1 MFITEAIMSISSK
14 VYILGLAIFLSC
26 ADKTIVSDAMQDP
39 WPFGVSY
46 EIFVQS
52 FADSNGDGIGD
63 IPGMTSKLD
72 YLKDLGVQAVWLMPI
87 SPSPSYHK
95 YDVTDYY
102 GIHPDYGTIEDFKQ
116 FVKEAHERSIRVII
130 DLVVNHCSAE
140 HPWFIEATKDID
152 SPYYDYFVWAD
163 PDSIRDHISK
173 KEITLDS
180 DNITQWH
187 ESSINPDYYYGFFWG
202 GMPDLNYDNPAVR
215 QEIINI
221 GKYWLEEINVD
232 GFRLDAAR
240 HIYPDDR
247 PDDSHAWWIEFG
259 EAMRH
264 VKPDVYMVGEVWGDA
279 TEIGPYLQGLPSMFN
294 FDLWKAFNKTLIT
307 ESNDNLIQ
315 ELNDT
320 REAYFTYN
328 DNFIDA
334 IFLNNHDQNRLL
346 SNLGGDVLKA
356 KLAASILLTL
366 PGMPY
371 LYYGD
376 ELGMLGEKPDEE
388 IREPFLWDRQGE
400 SPIQTSWIV
409 GKNSNDS
416 TVTPLA
422 LQMEDAQSIYHWYKQ
437 VIELRNTEEALRVG
451 GLTPLD
457 LPESLLGYLRTLED
471 ETLLII
477 HNLTAQKQTV
487 EQLSVTEKDVLLSS
501 EGNEFDSQQVILS
514 PYGSVVLIKTD

>member
-1 MFITEAIMSISSK
+1 MSIFSK

-26 ADKTIVSDAMQDP
+26 ADRTIVSDTMQDP

-63 IPGMTSKLD
+63 IPGMTTKLD
-72 YLKDLGVQAVWLMPI
+72 YLAELGIQAVWLMPI

-102 GIHPDYGTIEDFKQ
+102 GIHPDYGTIEDFKR
-116 FVKEAHERSIRVII
+116 FIVEAHDRQIRVII
-130 DLVVNHCSAE
+130 DLVVNHCSSE
-140 HPWFIEATKDID
+140 HPWFIEATKDTD

-187 ESSINPDYYYGFFWG
+187 ESEDNEDFYYGFFWG
-202 GMPDLNYDNPAVR
+202 GMPDLNYDNPVVR
-215 QEIINI
+215 EEIIKI
-221 GKYWLEEINVD
+221 GTFWLEEIGVD

-247 PDDSHAWWIEFG
+247 PDDSHAWWVEFG
-259 EAMRH
+259 KAMRL

-279 TEIGPYLQGLPSMFN
+279 SEIGPYLEGLPSMFN
-294 FDLWKAFNKTLIT
+294 FDLWRALNQTLAT
-307 ESNDNLIQ
+307 ESNNNLIQ
-315 ELNDT
+315 NLNDS
-320 REAYFTYN
+320 REAYITYN
-328 DNFIDA
+328 ESFIDA

-346 SNLGGDVLKA
+346 SNIEGGPAKA

-376 ELGMLGEKPDEE
+376 EIGMLGEKPDPE
-388 IREPFLWDRQGE
+388 IREPFLWDLQDKA
-400 SPIQTSWIV
+400 PYQTSWIAS
-409 GKNSNDS
+409 KNSNDS

-422 LQMEDAQSIYHWYKQ
+422 VQMDDERSIYHWYKQ
-437 VIELRNTEEALRVG
+437 VIELRNAEEVLQVG
-451 GLTPLD
+451 LLTPLD
-457 LPESLLGYLRTLED
+457 LPDALLGYIRTRED
-471 ETLLII
+471 EELLII
-477 HNLTAQKQTV
+477 HNLTAKKQTL
-487 EQLSVTEKDVLLSS
+487 EQLSVVQKNILLSS
-501 EGNEFDSQQVILS
+501 EGNEFNNQQIILT